1 MHLKSLT
8 LRGFKS
14 FANRTVI
21 RFEPG
26 ITAIVGPNGSGKSNI
41 SDAVMWVLGEQSARS
56 LRSSSMED
64 VVFAGS
70 TARPAL
76 GMAEVSLTL
85 NNTDGL
91 LPIEFSE
98 VTITRRLFRS
108 GESDYYINNSP
119 CRLLDIQ
126 ELLLDSGLG
135 KGLYSIIGQ
144 GRLEEILNSKP
155 EDKRILI
162 EEAAGILKY
171 KKRKERALKR
181 LGSMDQNL
189 QRSKD
194 ILQEIS
200 RQLKP
205 LKNQAAKAQEH
216 IELSNRL
223 RTLEVGLA
231 VAILHGLQG
240 EWQAILNLESG
251 LKTRLSDLKAELAS
265 QHEAYEKL
273 QLEFETKNF
282 YSGDINEKKRK
293 LQYAEER
300 IRSNIDLLDEK
311 QKNVEQRIGEV
322 KHYISQSEQRKNDL
336 VEQQAWFTDEKSSLQ
351 AELKNGSSSLSKLEQ
366 EIDELHKKRVGIEE
380 NVNEL
385 NTKIANETSIS
396 DKYQTEINELQLA
409 IQTNENQL
417 SFLKNELAKTIKK
430 KGVLYQKIEQK
441 KRDVELVGIELS
453 ELEFQHNELAMLTKK
468 IKEEQSEIR
477 RSDGDLRQEYAAVK
491 ARIKALEDIVE
502 SFPTIDDI
510 ADSIDTFDIP
520 GFLGLLKDAIE
531 VRPEFERAIEAVLG
545 GDIFCMV
552 LENSKYLKKLA
563 SERRSEPLGLASFIA
578 SDRARFK
585 LPTARLP
592 FTTWALDV
600 VSYPSQF
607 EHAVS
612 ALLSHVYIVP
622 DFDTALLL
630 QEKIESEIV
639 VTMDGDIILPNGKV
653 IFGASNELVGIL
665 GYQRELHGLS
675 ARMDELEGKIKELEK
690 NQAEIARR
698 LEKLKM
704 QKNDIWARL
713 QTRKAERNNLKQS
726 IEDIEPELS
735 SEVSHEK
742 LLREKI
748 QMLEIKL
755 KNDNEAIIRF
765 RQESKAQKDKL
776 YSYQFSLDDSVKTR
790 DLYFKEESRLR
801 VEQSK
806 IKLEIKSLNERID
819 HSIRRIAGIA
829 SELNN
834 FDSQVDEQKQLLEF
848 LEGLNSKFDPLRKVL
863 NEILVSIA
871 FRNEQASEMTSFEE
885 GSLEDLRHT
894 LRHDQLEI
902 NKTNDRIETTIR
914 QMHEAEVK
922 KARLELKV
930 TTAVQKVVNEYG
942 IPLEKAVDYKLTAPN
957 EETEIEISNLKRK
970 ISALG
975 PVNPIA
981 VEEYTILEERHKF
994 FVEQIEDL
1002 QRSKRALVKVVSAI
1016 EQKMKIRFTE
1026 TFEKVNEDFQAVFE
1040 LLFPGG
1046 QAELILTE
1054 PDDIQKSGID
1064 IVAQPGG
1071 KKLQRLSLLSGGE
1084 KSLVALAFSFSLY
1097 WTRPSPFYILD
1108 EVEAALDDINLQRFI
1123 AMLNRLKQGSQI
1135 LIITHQRRTMEVAD
1149 SLYGVSMQADG
1160 VSKLISQ
1167 KFSEVTIPIG

>member
-14 FANRTVI
+14 FADRTVI

-26 ITAIVGPNGSGKSNI
+26 VTAIVGPNGSGKSNI

-64 VVFAGS
+64 VIFAGS
-70 TARPAL
+70 AARPAL
-76 GMAEVSLTL
+76 GMAEVSLAL

-171 KKRKERALKR
+171 KKRKERALKK
-181 LGSMDQNL
+181 LSSMDQNL
-189 QRSKD
+189 QRTKD
-194 ILQEIS
+194 ISQEIG

-205 LKNQAAKAQEH
+205 LKNQAAKAQEYAG
-216 IELSNRL
+216 LSNRL
-223 RTLEVGLA
+223 RKLEVGLA
-231 VAILHGLQG
+231 VAGLHGLQG
-240 EWQAILNLESG
+240 EWQAVLRLESG
-251 LKTRLSDLKAELAS
+251 LKTKLSDLKAELAEH
-265 QHEAYEKL
+265 HEAYEKL

-282 YSGDINEKKRK
+282 YSGDIGEKRRK

-311 QKNVEQRIGEV
+311 QKNVEQRIGEA
-322 KHYISQSEQRKNDL
+322 KHYILQAKQRKEEL
-336 VEQQAWFTDEKSSLQ
+336 LEQQRWLTDEKDSLQ
-351 AELKNGSSSLSKLEQ
+351 AELKNNSSSLSKLEQ
-366 EIDELHKKRVGIEE
+366 EIEDIHKKRLDIEE
-380 NVNEL
+380 TIDEL
-385 NTKIANETSIS
+385 KAKIIKETGIS
-396 DKYQTEINELQLA
+396 GSYQSEINELQLA

-417 SFLKNELAKTIKK
+417 NFLKNELDKTAKRKSE
-430 KGVLYQKIEQK
+430 LYQRFEQK
-441 KRDVELVGIELS
+441 KRDTELVGIELS
-453 ELEFQHNELAMLTKK
+453 RLEFQHNELTMLTEQL
-468 IKEEQSEIR
+468 KEELSESR
-477 RSDGDLRQEYAAVK
+477 RNDGDLRQEHAAVK
-491 ARIKALEDIVE
+491 ARIKALEDIIE

-510 ADSIDTFDIP
+510 AGSVDTFDVP

-531 VRPEFERAIEAVLG
+531 VKPEFECAIEAVLG
-545 GDIFCMV
+545 GDIFCMI
-552 LENSKYLKKLA
+552 LENSKDLKKLA
-563 SERRSEPLGLASFIA
+563 SDRHNESLGLASFIA

-607 EHAVS
+607 KYAVS
-612 ALLSHVYIVP
+612 ALLSHVYIVS
-622 DFDTALLL
+622 DFNTALLL
-630 QEKIESEIV
+630 GEKIENEIV
-639 VTMDGDIILPNGKV
+639 VTMDGEVILPNGKV
-653 IFGASNELVGIL
+653 IFGASNESVGIL
-665 GYQRELHGLS
+665 GYQREMQDLS
-675 ARMDELEGKIKELEK
+675 NRMNELEDKIEELDEG
-690 NQAEIARR
+690 QAEITRR
-698 LEKLKM
+698 LEKFEI

-713 QTRKAERNNLKQS
+713 QARKVEQKNLNQS
-726 IEDIEPELS
+726 VEDIEPEIS
-735 SEVSHEK
+735 NAVSQEK
-742 LLREKI
+742 SLREKV
-748 QMLEIKL
+748 QKLEIKL
-755 KNDNEAIIRF
+755 RDDRESITRF
-765 RQESKAQKDKL
+765 RQEAGAQRDKL
-776 YSYQFSLDDSVKTR
+776 YSYQFSLDDSIKTR
-790 DLYFKEESRLR
+790 DLRFEEESRLR
-801 VEQSK
+801 IELGKVKVEIEST
-806 IKLEIKSLNERID
+806 NERIA
-819 HSIRRIAGIA
+819 HNTRRAAGIA
-829 SELNN
+829 GELDN
-834 FDSQVDEQKQLLEF
+834 FDNQVDKQAQFHEF
-848 LEGLNSKFDPLRKVL
+848 LEKLNSKFDPLRESLKQVL
-863 NEILVSIA
+863 RSIS
-871 FRNEQASEMTSFEE
+871 FRNEQVGEMTSFEE
-885 GSLEDLRHT
+885 GSLEDLRHA
-894 LRHDQLEI
+894 LRQDQLEI
-902 NKTNDRIETTIR
+902 NKTNDRIEATIK

-922 KARLELKV
+922 KAQLELKV
-930 TTAVQKVVNEYG
+930 TAAVQKVVDEYG
-942 IPLEKAVDYKLTAPN
+942 VPLEKAIDYELTIPN
-957 EETEIEISNLKRK
+957 EDAEVEISNLKRR
-970 ISALG
+970 ISTLG

-981 VEEYTILEERHKF
+981 VEEYILLEERHKL

-1026 TFEKVNEDFQAVFE
+1026 TFEKANESFQTVFE
-1040 LLFPGG
+1040 SLFPGG

-1054 PDDIQKSGID
+1054 PDNIQDSGID
-1064 IVAQPGG
+1064 IIAQPGG

-1084 KSLVALAFSFSLY
+1084 KSLVALAFSFALY
-1097 WTRPSPFYILD
+1097 QARPSPFYILD

-1123 AMLNRLKQGSQI
+1123 TMLNRLKQKSQI
-1135 LIITHQRRTMEVAD
+1135 LIITHQRRTMEIAD

-1167 KFSEVTIPIG
+1167 KFSEVTVGIG